1 MMVGFVI
8 ETIGTAIALW
18 LTSLIYSEISFGK
31 DASPGGILAVAI
43 VVGLANALVKPVLKI
58 LSLPLSL
65 LTLGLS
71 GLIVNAVVLLGV
83 AWATAELKINFT
95 VGNYP
100 PTLLDPTTIVAAIV
114 GAVILSVVSLA
125 IGLLPFMKTS
135 R

>member
-1 MMVGFVI
+1 MMVGFAVQ
-8 ETIGTAIALW
+8 TIGTAIALW
-18 LTSLIYSEISFGK
+18 VTSLVYSEINFGK
-31 DASPGGILAVAI
+31 DATPAGILVVAI

-58 LSLPLSL
+58 LSLPLSI

-83 AWATAELKINFT
+83 AWATEQLKVNFT
-95 VGNYP
+95 VGNFP
-100 PTLLDPTTIVAAIV
+100 PTIDLDSIIAAVV